1 MNIHPSLPPTLD
13 GVGEF
18 DVEIFDVRTNTDN
31 NAANVV
37 GDVVGA
43 ITAEAE
49 DTLPQSPIRLDPE
62 EALTQC
68 DKNRHVE
75 DGIGRQLMQLK
86 PIDKKKTSKKLMDRG
101 RKTADEVVNET
112 DPILDWRRRIALL
125 LGEAERVLLLG
136 EPQLFQGVH
145 ILVGDLGSLP
155 LKIFGGHLGFWR
167 AVASK
172 SCARW
177 HQRQWA
183 KQ

>member
-1 MNIHPSLPPTLD
+1 MDIQPLLPPTLD

-86 PIDKKKTSKKLMDRG
+86 PIDKQKTPKKLVDWG
-101 RKTADEVVNET
+101 RKTSDEVVNET
-112 DPILDWRRRIALL
+112 DPIIDWRPWVALF
-125 LGEAERVLLLG
+125 LGELEGVLFLAESHLLQQVDVLG
-136 EPQLFQGVH
+136 R
-145 ILVGDLGSLP
+145 DLGSLP
-155 LKIFGGHLGFWR
+155 LGASQIRCRHL
-167 AVASK
+167 
-172 SCARW
+172 
-177 HQRQWA
+177 
-183 KQ
+183 